1 VVDLDRALAI
11 AVKTGK
17 VLFGANTTIKNVMT
31 GKVRLAVI
39 SSNCPERIR
48 KDLEKYCKLSGI
60 PLIVYPKNNVEL
72 GRVCGKPFSISTLA
86 IRDPGD
92 SDILKAVEGNRDV

>member
-1 VVDLDRALAI
+1 MVNLDNALSI

-17 VLFGANTTIKNVMT
+17 VLFGANSTIRNVMT

-39 SSNCPERIR
+39 ASNCPNEIR
-48 KDLEKYCKLSGI
+48 KRIEKACRLSNI
-60 PLIVYPKNNVEL
+60 PLIVSQRNNVEL
-72 GRVCGKPFSISTLA
+72 GRICGKPFSISALA

-92 SDILKAVEGNRDV
+92 SDILRLVKENV

>member
-1 VVDLDRALAI
+1 VVNLDQAIAI

-17 VLFGANTTIKNVMT
+17 VLFGANSTIKNVMT
-31 GKVRLAVI
+31 GKVRLAII

-48 KDLEKYCKLSGI
+48 LDLEKYCRLSGI
-60 PLIVYPKNNVEL
+60 PLIVSPRNNVEL
-72 GRVCGKPFSISTLA
+72 GRVCGKPFAISALA

-92 SDILKAVEGNRDV
+92 SDILKLVRR

>member
-1 VVDLDRALAI
+1 MVNLDHALSI

-17 VLFGANTTIKNVMT
+17 VLFGANSTIRNVMT

-39 SSNCPERIR
+39 ASNCPDEIR
-48 KDLEKYCKLSGI
+48 KRIEKACRLSNI
-60 PLIVYPKNNVEL
+60 PMIVSKRNNVEL
-72 GRVCGKPFSISTLA
+72 GRICGKPFSISALA

-92 SDILKAVEGNRDV
+92 SDILRLVRENV

>member
-1 VVDLDRALAI
+1 MVSLDRALSI

-17 VLFGANTTIKNVMT
+17 VLFGANSTIKNVMT
-31 GKVRLAVI
+31 GKVRLAIVA
-39 SSNCPERIR
+39 SNCPDEIR
-48 KDLEKYCKLSGI
+48 KILEKYCKLSKI
-60 PLIVYPKNNVEL
+60 PLIVYPRNNVEL

-92 SDILKAVEGNRDV
+92 SDILKMAEGKNV

>member
-1 VVDLDRALAI
+1 MVNLDHALSI

-17 VLFGANTTIKNVMT
+17 VLFGANSTIRNVMM

-39 SSNCPERIR
+39 ASNCPDDIR
-48 KDLEKYCKLSGI
+48 KKIEKACRLSNI
-60 PLIVYPKNNVEL
+60 PLMVSRRNNVEL
-72 GRVCGKPFSISTLA
+72 GRICGKPFSISVLA

-92 SDILKAVEGNRDV
+92 SDILKLVKENV